1 MSSFSY
7 ILAMGSLVKTTQ
19 RRRAAELLALNPD
32 MSAKEVADKIQVH
45 QATITNWRQDPN
57 FVDLVYDIYMVEFGA
72 EIPSVLKAM
81 IREAKAGNVQAGRLV
96 LEHSGKLVKNIN
108 ITVDS
113 PFEKFLKADEIEY
126 QDAEIQ
132 DIVEDIPDIPDVVLP
147 ERKVENQQMR
157 TREEFSSIKKERK
170 NLKRKLSRNKMY
182 HLKERA
188 RAVGVEILP
197 NGRPK
202 RSVKEAWIAEIEAKE
217 KELGIK

>member
-7 ILAMGSLVKTTQ
+7 ILAMGSLIKTTQ

-188 RAVGVEILP
+188 KAVGVDILP

-202 RSVKEAWIAEIEAKE
+202 RSVKEAWVAEIEAKE
-217 KELGIK
+217 KELGVK

>member
-1 MSSFSY
+1 MSSFRY
-7 ILAMGSLVKTTQ
+7 ILAMGSIIKTSQ
-19 RRRAAELLALNPD
+19 RRRAAELLALNPN
-32 MSAKEVADKIQVH
+32 MSAKDVAYKIEVH

-96 LEHSGKLVKNIN
+96 LEHSGKLIKNIN
-108 ITVDS
+108 ITIDS

-132 DIVEDIPDIPDVVLP
+132 DIVDDIPEIPDVVLP

-157 TREEFSSIKKERK
+157 VREGFSSIKKERK
-170 NLKRKLSRNKMY
+170 NIKRKLSRNKMY

-188 RAVGVEILP
+188 RAAGVEIMP
-197 NGRPK
+197 NGRPTK
-202 RSVKEAWIAEIEAKE
+202 YAKEAWIAEIEAKE

>member
-1 MSSFSY
+1 
-7 ILAMGSLVKTTQ
+7 
-19 RRRAAELLALNPD
+19 
-32 MSAKEVADKIQVH
+32 
-45 QATITNWRQDPN
+45 
-57 FVDLVYDIYMVEFGA
+57 
-72 EIPSVLKAM
+72 M
-81 IREAKAGNVQAGRLV
+81 IREAKAGTVQAGRLV

-188 RAVGVEILP
+188 KAVGVDILP

-202 RSVKEAWIAEIEAKE
+202 RSVKEAWVAEIEAKE

>member
-57 FVDLVYDIYMVEFGA
+57 FVDMVYDIYMVEFGA

>member
-7 ILAMGSLVKTTQ
+7 ILAMGSLIKTTQ

-96 LEHSGKLVKNIN
+96 LEHSGKLIKNIN
-108 ITVDS
+108 ITIDS

-188 RAVGVEILP
+188 KAVGVDILP

>member
-7 ILAMGSLVKTTQ
+7 ILAMGSLIKTTQ

-32 MSAKEVADKIQVH
+32 MTAKEVADKIQVH

-188 RAVGVEILP
+188 KAVGVDILP

>member
-1 MSSFSY
+1 M
-7 ILAMGSLVKTTQ
+7 
-19 RRRAAELLALNPD
+19 ALDPD
-32 MSAKEVADKIQVH
+32 MTVKQIAAKLKVH
-45 QATITNWRQDPN
+45 QQTVIKWRSDPN
-57 FVDLVYDIYMVEFGA
+57 FVDMVYQMYMVEFGA
-72 EIPSVLKAM
+72 EIPSVLSSM

-188 RAVGVEILP
+188 KAVGVDILP

>member
-7 ILAMGSLVKTTQ
+7 ILAMGSLIKTTQ

-32 MSAKEVADKIQVH
+32 MSAKEVADKIDVH

-57 FVDLVYDIYMVEFGA
+57 FVDMVYDIYMVEFGA

-188 RAVGVEILP
+188 KAVGVDILP

>member
-7 ILAMGSLVKTTQ
+7 ILAMGSLIKTTQ

-188 RAVGVEILP
+188 KAVGVDILP

-202 RSVKEAWIAEIEAKE
+202 RSVKEAWVAEIEAKE

>member
-7 ILAMGSLVKTTQ
+7 ILAMGSLIKTTQ

-32 MSAKEVADKIQVH
+32 MTAKEVADKIQVH

-57 FVDLVYDIYMVEFGA
+57 FVDMVYDIYMVEFGA

-188 RAVGVEILP
+188 KAVGVDILP

-202 RSVKEAWIAEIEAKE
+202 RSVKEAWVAEIEAKE